1 MTLKLLTLD
10 LETSPNV
17 AHVWQLFKQNISLNQ
32 LMESGGVISFAAR
45 WHGTKKVLFYS
56 DFHHGHAVMIQAAHD
71 LLSEADAV
79 IHYNGTSFDMP
90 HLNREFLL
98 AGLAPP
104 KPYKN
109 IDLLLAVRKRF
120 RFVSNKLDYVTQAVG
135 LEGKVHHEGHT
146 LWVKCLANDP
156 KAWAMMRKYNMMDVV
171 QTEKLFDI
179 LRPWIAGLPNPAL
192 YDGSDEQT
200 CERCGGT
207 HLQRRG
213 FAYTQLGAYQQ
224 WQCMNEKCMSW
235 SRSAKRHHAVDL
247 RGVS

>member
-17 AHVWQLFKQNISLNQ
+17 GHIWSLWKQNVGLNQ
-32 LMESGGVISFAAR
+32 LIDSGSVISFAAK
-45 WHGTKKVLFYS
+45 WHGTKKVLFFS
-56 DFHHGHAVMIQAAHD
+56 DHHNGHAVMIQAAHD

-90 HLNREFLL
+90 WLHTEFLL

-120 RFVSNKLDYVTQAVG
+120 RFVSNKLDYVTKRLG

-146 LWVKCLANDP
+146 LWVKCMAGDDA
-156 KAWAMMRKYNMMDVV
+156 AWSKMRTYNKMDVV

-192 YDGSDEQT
+192 YNESDERA
-200 CERCGGT
+200 CERCGG
-207 HLQRRG
+207 HEFRKQG

-224 WQCMNEKCMSW
+224 WQCNGCKSW

>member
-1 MTLKLLTLD
+1 MPLKLLTID
-10 LETSPNV
+10 IETSPNT
-17 AHVWQLFKQNISLNQ
+17 ADVWSLWKVNVSLNQ
-32 LMESGGVISFAAR
+32 LRSSGAVISFAAR
-45 WHGTKKVLFYS
+45 WHGTKKVLFFS
-56 DFHHGHAVMIQAAHD
+56 DHHNGHDVMVQAAHD

-98 AGLAPP
+98 AGMPPP

-109 IDLLLAVRKRF
+109 VDLLLAVRKKF

-146 LWVKCLANDP
+146 LWVKCMAGDGQ
-156 KAWAMMRKYNMMDVV
+156 AWSKMRAYNKMDVV
-171 QTEKLFDI
+171 QTEKLFDV
-179 LRPWIAGLPNPAL
+179 LRPWVDGLPNPAL
-192 YDGSDEQT
+192 YNESDEST

-224 WQCMNEKCMSW
+224 WQCQGCKSW
-235 SRSAKRHHAVDL
+235 SRSAKRHHSVDL

>member
-1 MTLKLLTLD
+1 MALKLLTLD

-17 AHVWQLFKQNISLNQ
+17 GHIWSLWKQNIGLNQ
-32 LMESGGVISFAAR
+32 LMSSGSVISFAAR

-56 DFHHGHAVMIQAAHD
+56 DHHDGHDVMIQAAHD

-90 HLNREFLL
+90 WLHTEFLL

-104 KPYKN
+104 EPYKN
-109 IDLLLAVRKRF
+109 IDLLLAARKKF
-120 RFVSNKLDYVTQAVG
+120 RFVSNKLDYVTKALG

-146 LWVKCLANDP
+146 LWVKCMAGDDAAWSKMRAYN
-156 KAWAMMRKYNMMDVV
+156 KADVV

-179 LRPWIAGLPNPAL
+179 LRPWLDVTLNAAL
-192 YDGSDEQT
+192 YADSDVPT
-200 CERCGGT
+200 CQRCTGT
-207 HLQRRG
+207 NLQRRG
-213 FAYTQLGAYQQ
+213 FYYTPLGAYQK
-224 WQCMNEKCMSW
+224 WQCQGCFSW
-235 SRSAKRHHAVDL
+235 SRSAKRHHSVDL

>member
-45 WHGTKKVLFYS
+45 WYGTKKVLFYS
-56 DFHHGHAVMIQAAHD
+56 DFHHGHAAMIQAAHD
-71 LLSEADAV
+71 LLSEADAI

-104 KPYKN
+104 RPYKN
-109 IDLLLAVRKRF
+109 IDLLLAARKKF
-120 RFVSNKLDYVTQAVG
+120 RFVSNKLDYVTQALG

-146 LWVKCLANDP
+146 LWVKCMNNDP
-156 KAWAMMRKYNMMDVV
+156 LAWARMRKYNMGDVV

-179 LRPWIAGLPNPAL
+179 LRPWVDGLPNPAL
-192 YDGSDEQT
+192 YNESDEQT
-200 CERCGGT
+200 CERCGG
-207 HLQRRG
+207 HEFQKRG
-213 FAYTQLGAYQQ
+213 YAYTQLGAYQQ
-224 WQCMNEKCMSW
+224 WMCTTCKSW

>member
-1 MTLKLLTLD
+1 MALKVLVID
-10 LETSPNV
+10 IETSPQL
-17 AHVWQLFKQNISLNQ
+17 AHVWSLWKQTISLNQ
-32 LMESGGVISFAAR
+32 LMESGGVICFAAQ
-45 WHGTKKVLFYS
+45 WEGSKKVLFYS
-56 DFHHGHAVMIQAAHD
+56 DFHDGHAAMIQAAHD

-109 IDLLLAVRKRF
+109 IDLLLAVRKKF
-120 RFVSNKLDYVTQAVG
+120 RFVSNKLDYVTQALG

-146 LWVKCLANDP
+146 LWVKCMANDP
-156 KAWAMMRKYNMMDVV
+156 AAWSRMRTYCKMDVV
-171 QTEKLFDI
+171 QTGKLKTI
-179 LRPWIAGLPNPAL
+179 LVPWVDGLPNPAL
-192 YDGSDEQT
+192 YNESDERT
-200 CERCGGT
+200 CERCGG
-207 HLQRRG
+207 HEFRKQG

-224 WQCMNEKCMSW
+224 WQCTTCKSW

>member
-1 MTLKLLTLD
+1 MTLRIGTID
-10 LETSPNV
+10 IETSPNV
-17 AHVWQLFKQNISLNQ
+17 AHVWGLFKQTVSLNQ
-32 LMESGGVISFAAR
+32 LMESGQVISFAFK
-45 WHGTKKVLFYS
+45 WHGDKRVLFFS
-56 DFHHGHAVMIQAAHD
+56 DHHNGHEAMIQAAHD
-71 LLSEADAV
+71 LISEADAI

-109 IDLLLAVRKRF
+109 IDLLLAARKNF

-135 LEGKVHHEGHT
+135 FEGKVHHEGHG
-146 LWVKCLANDP
+146 LWVKCLAGDD
-156 KAWAMMRKYNMMDVV
+156 KAWSMMRKYNKMDVI
-171 QTEKLFDI
+171 QTELLFDR
-179 LRPWIAGLPNPAL
+179 LRPWINGLPNPAL
-192 YDGSDEQT
+192 YADSDEQT
-200 CERCGGT
+200 CERCGG
-207 HLQRRG
+207 HEFRKQG

-224 WQCMNEKCMSW
+224 WQCNGCKSW